1 MKQDCPMNNYLAHNV
16 SDTIIDKIKK
26 KSRPEQNVLSLQRP
40 MPRKQDG

>member
-16 SDTIIDKIKK
+16 SATIIDKIKK

>member
-16 SDTIIDKIKK
+16 SATIIDKIK